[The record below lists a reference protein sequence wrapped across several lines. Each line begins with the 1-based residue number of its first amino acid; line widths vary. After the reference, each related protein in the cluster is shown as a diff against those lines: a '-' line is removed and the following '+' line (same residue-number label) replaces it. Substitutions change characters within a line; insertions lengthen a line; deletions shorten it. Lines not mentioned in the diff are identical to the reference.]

1 MCCRMRMKIC
11 LFTKL
16 QVRSPGGKGR
26 VEVVFFFLLKAF
38 KSGAEVEAK
47 SV

>member
-1 MCCRMRMKIC
+1 MKIC

-26 VEVVFFFLLKAF
+26 VEGVLVFFFLKAF

-47 SV
+47 SG